1 MKEFYEQANTILHRI
16 MRVVDTI
23 DKDRRVSNAKWDKE
37 IATLLLARQEL
48 LGLVEIKAKENG
60 K

>member
-1 MKEFYEQANTILHRI
+1 MKDFYEQTNTILHRI

-23 DKDRRVSNAKWDKE
+23 DKDRRDSNAKWDKE

-48 LGLVEIKAKENG
+48 LGLVEMKAKENG

>member
-1 MKEFYEQANTILHRI
+1 MKDFYEQTNTILHRI

-23 DKDRRVSNAKWDKE
+23 DKDRRDSNAKWEKE
-37 IATLLLARQEL
+37 ISTLLLARQEL
-48 LGLVEIKAKENG
+48 LGLVEMKAKENG